1 MIDNAACVPYSPNM
15 SILTAQPEALF
26 QSSLGLQL
34 SARQVL
40 GVITD
45 FMREAPERSYK
56 VTIGTD
62 SELIKNGRA
71 DFVTAIVIHRVGNGG
86 RYFWRRIESETK
98 FHTLRDRIVQEVLT
112 SLDFAKKFLE
122 LTQELHVPKF
132 DFEIHVDVG
141 ENGDTRTMIQ
151 ELVGMIRAHNFEAKT
166 KPESYA
172 ASNVADRHV

>member
-1 MIDNAACVPYSPNM
+1 MIDNDFVTPYSANM
-15 SILTAQPEALF
+15 PTLTAKPETFF

-45 FMREAPERSYK
+45 FMREAPERNYK
-56 VTIGTD
+56 ITIGTD

-86 RYFWRRIESETK
+86 RYFWRRIEFPQK
-98 FHTLRDRIVQEVLT
+98 FHTLRDRIIEEVLI
-112 SLDFAKKFLE
+112 SLEVAKNFLE
-122 LTQELHVPKF
+122 LSQKIKVPKF

-166 KPESYA
+166 KPDSYA